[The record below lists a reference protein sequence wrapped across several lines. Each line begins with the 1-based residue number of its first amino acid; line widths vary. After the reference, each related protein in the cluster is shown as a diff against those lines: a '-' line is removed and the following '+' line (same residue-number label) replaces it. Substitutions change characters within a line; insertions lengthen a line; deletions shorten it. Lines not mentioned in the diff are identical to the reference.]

1 MKSLVPVALIFL
13 VLVVG
18 CGQLKNR
25 ISRSSSSF
33 DPYQGN
39 LSDLLKP
46 EFSGSLVKF
55 KINGTLDR
63 ISEHPGAK
71 EAKGFTYLQEAAGVS
86 VQIDGLLVNYPSSQ
100 QAETRLRT
108 VAAEIGATVV
118 KKGKW
123 QRFNTK
129 DGGTVGWTN
138 GSVMCLVKSA
148 FAKPA
153 GNFEEAAP
161 F

>member
-1 MKSLVPVALIFL
+1 MKSIIPVTLIFL
-13 VLVVG
+13 LLVLG
-18 CGQLKNR
+18 CGQLKNS
-25 ISRSSSSF
+25 ISRNSSNF
-33 DPYQGN
+33 DPYKGS

-46 EFSGSLVKF
+46 EISGSLVKF
-55 KINGTLDR
+55 KLGGTRDLM
-63 ISEHPGAK
+63 SQHPGAT

-86 VQIDGLLVNYPSSQ
+86 VQVDGLLVNYPSSQ
-100 QAETRLRT
+100 QAEARLRT
-108 VAAEIGATVV
+108 VAAEVGATVV

-129 DGGTVGWTN
+129 DGATVGWTN
-138 GSVMCLVKSA
+138 GSIMCLAKSG

-153 GNFEEAAP
+153 SNFEESAP

>member
-13 VLVVG
+13 LLVLG
-18 CGQLKNR
+18 CGQLKNN

-33 DPYQGN
+33 NPYQGN

-46 EFSGSLVKF
+46 EISGSAVKF
-55 KINGTLDR
+55 KLSGTRDL
-63 ISEHPGAK
+63 ISQHPGAT

-86 VQIDGLLVNYPSSQ
+86 VEVDGVLVNFPSPE
-100 QAETRLRT
+100 QAETRLRAI
-108 VAAEIGATVV
+108 AAEVGAAVV

-123 QRFNTK
+123 QRFNTE

-138 GSVMCLVKSA
+138 GSVMCLVKST

-153 GNFEEAAP
+153 GNFEESAP